1 MGYVH
6 ALNRKTGPTALILS
20 RQGLPIL
27 PGSAA
32 DKRAGSMKGA
42 YTVVKETS
50 DLTNIILAAGSEVSI
65 PCMELFEEQDNAYRM
80 EVLSDKT
87 KTIAVEAGV
96 SSMWYKYA
104 DKVLGVDS
112 FGESAPAHFIFEA
125 KGITV
130 DNLVKTAK
138 A

>member
-1 MGYVH
+1 MG
-6 ALNRKTGPTALILS
+6 
-20 RQGLPIL
+20 
-27 PGSAA
+27 
-32 DKRAGSMKGA
+32 KRAGSMKGA

-65 PCMELFEEQDNAYRM
+65 AVEAAKELGNGCRVVSMPCMELFEEQDNAYRM

-87 KTIAVEAGV
+87 KTIAV
-96 SSMWYKYA
+96 
-104 DKVLGVDS
+104 DS

-130 DNLVKTAK
+130 NNLVKTAK